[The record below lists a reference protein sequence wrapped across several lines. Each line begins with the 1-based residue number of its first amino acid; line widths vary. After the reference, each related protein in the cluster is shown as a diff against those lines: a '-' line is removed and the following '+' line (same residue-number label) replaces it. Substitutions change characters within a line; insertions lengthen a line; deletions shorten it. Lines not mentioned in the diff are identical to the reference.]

1 MTTQFKKRFTDN
13 QGKIFG
19 VNEVVQTPVGLT
31 VYYVNNETQQEYSCL
46 IDAFTE
52 RFQEIQDDR

>member
-1 MTTQFKKRFTDN
+1 MTTQFRKQFTDN
-13 QGKIFG
+13 QGQIFG

-31 VYYVNNETQQEYSCL
+31 VYYYNTETQQEYSCL

-52 RFQEIQDDR
+52 RFREIPND

>member
-1 MTTQFKKRFTDN
+1 MTTPFRKQFTDAH
-13 QGKIFG
+13 GRIFG

-31 VYYVNNETQQEYSCL
+31 VYYYNTETQQEYSCL

-52 RFQEIQDDR
+52 RFREIQND

>member
-19 VNEVVQTPVGLT
+19 VREVVQTPVGLT
-31 VYYVNNETQQEYSCL
+31 VYYHNTETQQEYSCL
-46 IDAFTE
+46 IDAFSE
-52 RFQEIQDDR
+52 RFKEIQDDR

>member
-13 QGKIFG
+13 QGKIFS

-31 VYYVNNETQQEYSCL
+31 VYYCNTETQQEYSCL

>member
-1 MTTQFKKRFTDN
+1 MTTPFRKRFKDN
-13 QGKIFG
+13 QGRVFG

-31 VYYVNNETQQEYSCL
+31 VYYFNTETQQEYSCL

>member
-1 MTTQFKKRFTDN
+1 MTTQFRKRFTDN

>member
-1 MTTQFKKRFTDN
+1 MTRPFNKQFTDG

-19 VNEVVQTPVGLT
+19 VREVVQTPVGLT
-31 VYYVNNETQQEYSCL
+31 VYYFNNETQQEYSCL

-52 RFQEIQDDR
+52 RFQEIQDD

>member
-1 MTTQFKKRFTDN
+1 MTAPFKKRFKDN
-13 QGKIFG
+13 QGRIFG

-31 VYYVNNETQQEYSCL
+31 VYYYNNETQQEYSCL

-52 RFQEIQDDR
+52 RFQEIQND